1 MPHSER
7 LGKRLSLEVAL
18 EPYAGADAG
27 NRFAHPTNACV
38 QKTHPDYKQLEV
50 FLQRKEITVTKPA
63 LAFFLEKVG
72 SSQKKVDGGKTR
84 IDIDKFTKA
93 FETVVTPPLQI

>member
-1 MPHSER
+1 MC
-7 LGKRLSLEVAL
+7 RLSSSRAASQGPGSLKVDNL
-18 EPYAGADAG
+18 GG
-27 NRFAHPTNACV
+27 NEL
-38 QKTHPDYKQLEV
+38 DYKQLEV